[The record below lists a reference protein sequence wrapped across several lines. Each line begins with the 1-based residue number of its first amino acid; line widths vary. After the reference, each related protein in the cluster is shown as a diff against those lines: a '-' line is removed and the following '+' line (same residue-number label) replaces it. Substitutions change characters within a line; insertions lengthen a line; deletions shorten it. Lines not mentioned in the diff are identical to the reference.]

1 VSVGHIQSVQKRICL
16 NGPPACACALATNAG
31 LSAALAEQGDNVI
44 KSYAQG
50 VMFTYTP
57 LQAVV
62 PSEALETTTRAKGLA
77 LSGVIA
83 NGMGF
88 INQFCGPIALGNIG

>member
-1 VSVGHIQSVQKRICL
+1 
-16 NGPPACACALATNAG
+16 
-31 LSAALAEQGDNVI
+31 
-44 KSYAQG
+44 
-50 VMFTYTP
+50 
-57 LQAVV
+57 
-62 PSEALETTTRAKGLA
+62 LA